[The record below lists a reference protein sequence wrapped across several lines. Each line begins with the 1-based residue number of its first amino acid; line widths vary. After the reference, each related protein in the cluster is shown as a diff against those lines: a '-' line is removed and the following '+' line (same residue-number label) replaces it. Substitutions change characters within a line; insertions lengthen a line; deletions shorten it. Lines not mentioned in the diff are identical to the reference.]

1 MAATSAPSLS
11 EPHVTHEVTNQ
22 SVPLTDYDAYAA
34 DTALQE
40 AVVREG
46 AGWAQERLH
55 ALGRIA
61 GSPEAQQWGVEANE
75 NPPVLRTHDRY
86 GNRID
91 EVAYHPSY
99 HRLME
104 VSIEHGLHALPWREP
119 QPGAHAA
126 RSALFM
132 SFRVDAGHGCPISM
146 TYSAVPAL
154 RKQPELAE
162 EWEPRLTSLEYD
174 RAPRPRRRQGRLAPW
189 AWR

>member
-22 SVPLTDYDAYAA
+22 SVPLTDYDTFAA
-34 DTALQE
+34 DTALAE
-40 AVVREG
+40 AVTREG

-61 GSPEAQQWGVEANE
+61 GSAEAQQWGVEANE

-86 GNRID
+86 GHRVD
-91 EVAYHPSY
+91 EVAFHPSY
-99 HRLME
+99 HRLMD
-104 VSIEHGLHALPWREP
+104 VSIAHGLHALPWREP
-119 QPGAHAA
+119 QPGAHVA
-126 RSALFM
+126 RAALFM

-154 RKQPELAE
+154 RRQPELAE

-174 RAPRPRRRQGRLAPW
+174 GRLVPA
-189 AWR
+189 ADKA